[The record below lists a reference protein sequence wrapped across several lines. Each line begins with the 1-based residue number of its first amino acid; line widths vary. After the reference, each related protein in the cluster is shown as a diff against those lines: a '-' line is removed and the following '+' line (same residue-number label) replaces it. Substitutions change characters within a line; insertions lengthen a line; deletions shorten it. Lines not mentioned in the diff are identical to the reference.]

1 VQQLQKLF
9 NRIVQ
14 RVDINLRRFDFDAA
28 AYLNNYVPLSQL
40 TRFYAFYGI
49 TGHHPLH
56 FHFSR
61 SNLAGSYFL
70 GKCKVDTSIL
80 YKSDIRGDE
89 LKNAGDVFDYRGA
102 GVVLDHDEMIWIQDS
117 YLVKALVH
125 NCSHDPE
132 NPEIF
137 LIHNTAAASYANIHG
152 SPMDGCFLGPFSTVD
167 LTSLHGCI
175 IGIFSY
181 VQAEEL
187 WHQRIGDGIV
197 WVNDGDRF
205 DFSYQF
211 PEDVLKKYIYWRP
224 GGTPRGVFMDFVE
237 DRKEDFRRVF
247 DVVHLKAPKSVPAS
261 ASLSR
266 YAVIKPKTR
275 IGENVLVA
283 QRAYLENTSL
293 GKGSNAQENCY
304 VLHSQLAGN
313 NVIAHGAKLNH
324 AHLGP
329 DVFVGFNSFLHGTR
343 DCPLTVDRESII
355 MPHTI
360 VDLAEPLTI
369 PAGHLVWGRI
379 RTRADLETHSISLD
393 TLAKV
398 SNPFRLGAMHFK
410 GDGAAFVD
418 AFRHR
423 IQHILEAN
431 GAYYNSGKNRGHA
444 QKGQS
449 ISFNIIQP
457 YPMGVWKGVY
467 PTIDIQ
473 P

>member
-1 VQQLQKLF
+1 MRQLKKLF

-14 RVDINLRRFDFDAA
+14 RVNINLRRFDFDAA
-28 AYLNNYVPLSQL
+28 AYLSNQVPLSQL

-61 SNLAGSYFL
+61 SSLAGSYFL

-89 LKNAGDVFDYRGA
+89 LKTAGDVFDYRDA
-102 GVVLDHDEMIWIQDS
+102 RVVLDHDEMIWIQDS
-117 YLVKALVH
+117 YLVKTLVH

-132 NPEIF
+132 NPEMF

-175 IGIFSY
+175 IGTFSY
-181 VQAEEL
+181 VQAGEL
-187 WHQRIGDGIV
+187 WHHRVADGII
-197 WVNDGDRF
+197 WVNDSERF

-211 PEDVLKKYIYWRP
+211 PKDVLEKYICCRR
-224 GGTPRGVFMDFVE
+224 GGAPRGVFMDFVE
-237 DRKEDFRRVF
+237 TRKEDFGRVF
-247 DVVHLKAPKSVPAS
+247 DVVHLKTPKSVPAS

-283 QRAYLENTSL
+283 QRSYLENTSL

-324 AHLGP
+324 TQLGP

-343 DCPLTVDRESII
+343 DCPLTVEMQSMI

-360 VDLAEPLTI
+360 VDLTEPLTI
-369 PAGHLVWGRI
+369 PARHLVWGYI
-379 RTRADLETHSISLD
+379 RTPSDLETHSMSLD
-393 TLAKV
+393 SLAKV
-398 SNPFRLGAMHFK
+398 SSPFELGAMRFE

-418 AFRHR
+418 ALRHR

-431 GAYYNSGKNRGHA
+431 GAYYNGKKNRGHA

>member
-1 VQQLQKLF
+1 MQQLEKLF
-9 NRIVQ
+9 NRIIQ
-14 RVDINLRRFDFDAA
+14 RVNMNLRRFDFDAA
-28 AYLNNYVPLSQL
+28 AYLDKYVPLPQL

-56 FHFSR
+56 LHFSR

-70 GKCKVDTSIL
+70 GKCKVENSIL

-102 GVVLDHDEMIWIQDS
+102 GVVLDNDEVIWIQDS
-117 YLVKALVH
+117 HLIKTLVH

-137 LIHNTAAASYANIHG
+137 KIHNTAAASYANIHG

-167 LTSLHGCI
+167 LTSVHGCI
-175 IGIFSY
+175 IGTFSY
-181 VQAEEL
+181 VRAGEL
-187 WHQRIGDGIV
+187 WHQRIGNGIV

-205 DFSYQF
+205 DFFYQF
-211 PEDVLKKYIYWRP
+211 PEDVLEKYIRWRP
-224 GGTPRGVFMDFVE
+224 GSTPQGVFMDFVE
-237 DRKEDFRRVF
+237 TRKEDFRTVF
-247 DVVHLKAPKSVPAS
+247 DVVHLKPPKSVPAS

-283 QRAYLENTSL
+283 QRAYLEDTSL

-324 AHLGP
+324 AHLKP

-343 DCPLTVDRESII
+343 DCPLTIDRESII
-355 MPHTI
+355 MPHTV

-369 PAGHLVWGRI
+369 PSRHLVWGCI
-379 RTRADLETHSISLD
+379 RTVADLRTHSISLD
-393 TLAKV
+393 SLAEI
-398 SNPFRLGAMHFK
+398 SGPLQLGAMHFK
-410 GDGAAFVD
+410 GDGAAFVS
-418 AFRHR
+418 AFRNR
-423 IQHILEAN
+423 IRHILEAN
-431 GAYYNSGKNRGHA
+431 GAYYHNDKNRGHA